1 MENLTHEKY
10 QQALTNVRI
19 LMKLKPSKDSAEGLE
34 LEALITAIEE
44 YEEIYVP
51 MTISDSTDYE

>member
-19 LMKLKPSKDSAEGLE
+19 LMKLKPSKDSAEGQE
-34 LEALITAIEE
+34 LERLITMIEN

-51 MTISDSTDYE
+51 MNPINEPKQ

>member
-1 MENLTHEKY
+1 
-10 QQALTNVRI
+10 
-19 LMKLKPSKDSAEGLE
+19 MKSKPSKDSAEGQE

-51 MTISDSTDYE
+51 MNPINETKE

>member
-19 LMKLKPSKDSAEGLE
+19 LMKLKPTKNSVEGLE